1 MRLQRPDHIVRNGL
15 GLAATE
21 TAVIVIGPMVTPVDW
36 SALSL
41 VAGGAFG
48 AWLALTANSMVA
60 GIDVDISLSLTDPE
74 RAFVTLG
81 AGGRLAGA
89 AGGLNIALRNDSPN
103 AERVTATRVE
113 LGRTRCGF
121 WQHLLTLEPLDA
133 TAWEM
138 RQWRDRTSEI
148 VHREIVD
155 LEGASY
161 VGIYTG
167 SPIFVSE
174 DEMLRLRVSADL
186 WGRGTV
192 RDEIPVRASAKV
204 EGR

>member
-1 MRLQRPDHIVRNGL
+1 
-15 GLAATE
+15 
-21 TAVIVIGPMVTPVDW
+21 
-36 SALSL
+36 
-41 VAGGAFG
+41 
-48 AWLALTANSMVA
+48 
-60 GIDVDISLSLTDPE
+60 
-74 RAFVTLG
+74 
-81 AGGRLAGA
+81 
-89 AGGLNIALRNDSPN
+89 
-103 AERVTATRVE
+103 
-113 LGRTRCGF
+113 
-121 WQHLLTLEPLDA
+121 
-133 TAWEM
+133 M

-167 SPIFVSE
+167 SPTFVSE

-204 EGR
+204 ERR